1 MFILFYHSMNAEQS
15 FENLPFSGVNQEKP
29 HDKKFKITI
38 LCGKGHLCPFHIS
51 SSFESWKMSTHSI
64 FPLHH
69 YAETDTYHC
78 SLLPGKFADIQQVSL
93 TKVKQL
99 VNKLGGQFVPSRV
112 HDQPCCTEQPF
123 ASRGSGRRC
132 EVPAGPLA
140 RKLASFC
147 SHHL

>member
-15 FENLPFSGVNQEKP
+15 FDNLPFSGVNKEKP
-29 HDKKFKITI
+29 HNQKFKITI
-38 LCGKGHLCPFHIS
+38 LWGGINKKNSLF
-51 SSFESWKMSTHSI
+51 T
-64 FPLHH
+64 LHH
-69 YAETDTYHC
+69 YSETDTYHG

-123 ASRGSGRRC
+123 DSRGSGRRC
-132 EVPAGPLA
+132 EIPGGKGLG
-140 RKLASFC
+140 
-147 SHHL
+147 